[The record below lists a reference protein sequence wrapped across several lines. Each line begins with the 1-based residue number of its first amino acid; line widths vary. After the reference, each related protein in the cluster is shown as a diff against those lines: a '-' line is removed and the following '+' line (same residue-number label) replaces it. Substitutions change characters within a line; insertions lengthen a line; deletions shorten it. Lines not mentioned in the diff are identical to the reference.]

1 MESGPGDLLYFN
13 ERWHSWNPQIINM
26 VTDRHNLACSM
37 IFKAISKTGSLGSCF
52 VCMDIGSS
60 ERLAMQNLQIPDTAE
75 TRIIPKWL
83 FPSRFS
89 DKNRFT
95 SSRPDVVLV
104 ASISTKTKRQQTSNE
119 GVGFLEVAGGN
130 WGTETGRTFTA
141 LPAATNRSP
150 FSRQH
155 WPKDL
160 SFLQRDIHLIEVKYC
175 EDTRPQNQ
183 LSAAQEQHKGLC
195 SILQGA
201 FVTLYNSVSFFE
213 TLKSS
218 DVKHILF
225 GVGKRR

>member
-1 MESGPGDLLYFN
+1 
-13 ERWHSWNPQIINM
+13 M

-130 WGTETGRTFTA
+130 
-141 LPAATNRSP
+141 
-150 FSRQH
+150 
-155 WPKDL
+155 
-160 SFLQRDIHLIEVKYC
+160 
-175 EDTRPQNQ
+175 
-183 LSAAQEQHKGLC
+183 
-195 SILQGA
+195 
-201 FVTLYNSVSFFE
+201 
-213 TLKSS
+213 
-218 DVKHILF
+218 
-225 GVGKRR
+225 